1 MWSRSSTSGI
11 DEVLVVS
18 SASCFIFGSSVW
30 YSARLAS
37 GFSMM
42 ASITRSASATPL
54 PSRSARR
61 RAATAG
67 RLLSS
72 RTFLAN
78 SACARSMAGSMK
90 RCSRSCRVTSKP
102 L

>member
-11 DEVLVVS
+11 EEVLVVS
-18 SASCFIFGSSVW
+18 SASAFIFGSSVW
-30 YSARLAS
+30 YSDRFAS
-37 GFSMM
+37 GFSMI
-42 ASITRSASATPL
+42 ASITRSARATPS
-54 PSRSARR
+54 PARSAFS

-78 SACARSMAGSMK
+78 SAWARSMAGSMK
-90 RCSRSCRVTSKP
+90 RCSRSCRVTLKP